1 MKIHHTSAVIALRLR
16 AMTLVEMMTTTGL
29 FTLVVAAL
37 VAVNMFG
44 LKQDEFLNSQI
55 GASDQSRMNFNML
68 LEEIRSAKNVQ
79 IGTGWSTNFTPITNG
94 TQQGDTIQIAP
105 STNAPGTYFIYYYFY
120 TNPPSNAN
128 WLVRVAVETN
138 TNGAVTATTNTVATC
153 IQNTTNQ
160 WMTNALNFSALV
172 FNGSN
177 FIPLQFDPLLMGT
190 ATNYTTHNYIVT
202 CLLQFYQY
210 QYPLTYVGTNC
221 LYDYYQIN
229 LQAAR
234 RAPE

>member
-1 MKIHHTSAVIALRLR
+1 MKTDCPQAGPARNAR
-16 AMTLVEMMTTTGL
+16 GMTLVEMMTTTAL
-29 FTLVVAAL
+29 FTMMVAGL

-55 GASDQSRMNFNML
+55 GASDQSRMQFNLM

-79 IGTGWSTNFTPITNG
+79 IGGGWDTNFMPITNG
-94 TQQGDTIQIAP
+94 LQQGDTIQILP
-105 STNAPGTYFIYYYFY
+105 STNLGFCIYYFFE
-120 TNPPSNAN
+120 TNTVANPLSNGN
-128 WLVRVAVETN
+128 WLVRVAVATD
-138 TNGAVTATTNTVATC
+138 TNGVVTRTRNTVCTC
-153 IQNTTNQ
+153 IANTTNQ
-160 WMTNALNFSALV
+160 WMTNALNFSALSLV
-172 FNGSN
+172 GTNWTLMS
-177 FIPLQFDPLLMGT
+177 LDP
-190 ATNYTTHNYIVT
+190 TNNAAPPNYIVT

-234 RAPE
+234 RAP

>member
-1 MKIHHTSAVIALRLR
+1 MKTCSTAIRPFR
-16 AMTLVEMMTTTGL
+16 NQRGMTLVEMMTTTGL
-29 FTLVVAAL
+29 FTMVVAAL

-55 GASDQSRMNFNML
+55 GASDQSRLNFNML
-68 LEEIRSAKNVQ
+68 VEEIRSGKNVQ
-79 IGTGWSTNFTPITNG
+79 IGSGRWTNFAPVGNG
-94 TQQGDTIQIAP
+94 LQQGDTLQIAP
-105 STNAPGTYFIYYYFY
+105 STNAPGSYFIYYYFY

-128 WLVRVAVETN
+128 WLVRIAVETN
-138 TNGAVTATTNTVATC
+138 TNGVVTYTSNNVATC

-160 WMTNALNFSALV
+160 WMTNALNFSALTLSGT
-172 FNGSN
+172 NWTLLTN
-177 FIPLQFDPLLMGT
+177 DPTT
-190 ATNYTTHNYIVT
+190 ASTHNYIVT

-234 RAPE
+234 RAP

>member
-1 MKIHHTSAVIALRLR
+1 MKTNCTKAGPARNAR
-16 AMTLVEMMTTTGL
+16 GMTLVEMMTTTAL
-29 FTLVVAAL
+29 FTLTVAGL
-37 VAVNMFG
+37 IAVNLFG

-55 GASDQSRMNFNML
+55 GASDQSRMEFNLML
-68 LEEIRSAKNVQ
+68 QEIRSGKNVQ

-94 TQQGDTIQIAP
+94 AQQGDTIQIAP
-105 STNAPGTYFIYYYFY
+105 STNFPGTGLIYYYFY

-128 WLVRVAVETN
+128 WLVRVSVATD
-138 TNGAVTATTNTVATC
+138 TNGITTRLTNTVASC
-153 IQNTTNQ
+153 IANTTNQ
-160 WMTNALNFSALV
+160 WMTNALNFSALG
-172 FNGSN
+172 FNGTSWVLLTN
-177 FIPLQFDPLLMGT
+177 DPT
-190 ATNYTTHNYIVT
+190 TYSTHNYIVT

-234 RAPE
+234 RAP

>member
-1 MKIHHTSAVIALRLR
+1 MSLI
-16 AMTLVEMMTTTGL
+16 EMMTTTGL
-29 FTLVVAAL
+29 FTLVVAGL

-44 LKQDEFLNSQI
+44 LKQDEFLNSQV
-55 GASDQSRMNFNML
+55 GASDQSRMEFNML
-68 LEEIRSAKNVQ
+68 LEEIRSGKNVQ

-94 TQQGDTIQIAP
+94 PQQGDTIQIAP
-105 STNAPGTYFIYYYFY
+105 STNFPGTGLIYYYFY

-128 WLVRVAVETN
+128 WLVRVATG
-138 TNGAVTATTNTVATC
+138 TDSNGITTSTTNIVATC
-153 IQNTTNQ
+153 IANTTNQ
-160 WMTNALNFSALV
+160 WMTNALNFSALT
-172 FNGSN
+172 FNGTN
-177 FIPLQFDPLLMGT
+177 WVMLTNDPT
-190 ATNYTTHNYIVT
+190 TYSTHNYIVT

-234 RAPE
+234 RAP

>member
-1 MKIHHTSAVIALRLR
+1 MKTHRTPARLAR
-16 AMTLVEMMTTTGL
+16 NQRGMTLVELMTTTGL

-55 GASDQSRMNFNML
+55 GASDQSRLNFNML
-68 LEEIRSAKNVQ
+68 VEEIRSAKNVQ
-79 IGTGWSTNFTPITNG
+79 IGTGQFTNFSPIGNG
-94 TQQGDTIQIAP
+94 LQQGDTLQIAP
-105 STNAPGTYFIYYYFY
+105 STNAPGSYFIYYYFY

-128 WLVRVAVETN
+128 WLVRIGVETN
-138 TNGAVTATTNTVATC
+138 TNGVVTITSNNVATC

-160 WMTNALNFSALV
+160 WMTNVLNFSALYL
-172 FNGSN
+172 NGTN
-177 FIPLQFDPLLMGT
+177 WTLLTNDPT
-190 ATNYTTHNYIVT
+190 TVTTHNYIVT

-234 RAPE
+234 RAP

>member
-1 MKIHHTSAVIALRLR
+1 MKTSRTPSVAARNSR
-16 AMTLVEMMTTTGL
+16 AMTLIEMMTTTGL

-55 GASDQSRMNFNML
+55 GASDQSRANFNML
-68 LEEIRSAKNVQ
+68 LEEIRSGKNVQ
-79 IGTGWSTNFTPITNG
+79 IGSGWVTNFTPITNG
-94 TQQGDTIQIAP
+94 AQQGDTIQIVP
-105 STNAPGTYFIYYYFY
+105 STNLGYYIYYYFY

-128 WLVRVAVETN
+128 WLVRVSVATN
-138 TNGAVTATTNTVATC
+138 TNGGNTYLTNIVADC
-153 IQNTTNQ
+153 IANTTNQ
-160 WMTNALNFSALV
+160 WMTNALNFSALAL
-172 FNGSN
+172 NGTN
-177 FIPLQFDPLLMGT
+177 WTMLTNDPT
-190 ATNYTTHNYIVT
+190 TYSTHNYIVT

-234 RAPE
+234 RAP

>member
-1 MKIHHTSAVIALRLR
+1 MNTNCTKAGQARNAR
-16 AMTLVEMMTTTGL
+16 GMTLVEMMTTTGL
-29 FTLVVAAL
+29 FTLVVAGM

-55 GASDQSRMNFNML
+55 GASDQSRMEFDML
-68 LEEIRSAKNVQ
+68 LEEIRSGKNVQ

-94 TQQGDTIQIAP
+94 AQQGDTIQIAP
-105 STNAPGTYFIYYYFY
+105 STNFPGTYFIYYYFY

-128 WLVRVAVETN
+128 WLVRVAVATG
-138 TNGAVTATTNTVATC
+138 TNGITTRTTNTVATC
-153 IQNTTNQ
+153 IANTTNQ
-160 WMTNALNFSALV
+160 WMTNALNFSALG
-172 FNGSN
+172 FNGTSWALLTN
-177 FIPLQFDPLLMGT
+177 DPT
-190 ATNYTTHNYIVT
+190 TYSTHNYIVT

-234 RAPE
+234 RAP

>member
-1 MKIHHTSAVIALRLR
+1 MKINRTPARLLQKIR
-16 AMTLVEMMTTTGL
+16 AMTLVEIMTTTAL
-29 FTLVVAAL
+29 FTLVVAGM

-55 GASDQSRMNFNML
+55 GASDESRENFNIL
-68 LEEIRSAKNVQ
+68 LEEIRSGKNVQ
-79 IGTGWSTNFTPITNG
+79 IGSGWVTNFTPVTNG
-94 TQQGDTIQIAP
+94 AQQGDTIQIVP
-105 STNAPGTYFIYYYFY
+105 STNLGYYIYYYFY

-128 WLVRVAVETN
+128 WLVRVAVSPTN
-138 TNGAVTATTNTVATC
+138 STTSIVASC
-153 IQNTTNQ
+153 IANTTNQ
-160 WMTNALNFSALV
+160 WMTNKLNFSALG
-172 FNGSN
+172 FNGTAWTLLTN
-177 FIPLQFDPLLMGT
+177 DPT
-190 ATNYTTHNYIVT
+190 TYSTHNYIVT

-234 RAPE
+234 RAP